1 MNSIKKNDLQFGFNS
16 EEKVHNHL
24 ESCFGSLTDTR
35 EEYGKYYEFDKYND
49 DCFIEIK
56 TRRIRHNQYYSLM
69 FGENKSIKA
78 EELKRNN
85 PELRIFFIWVC
96 TDGTY
101 YWEHGSTEH
110 TVEFSGRTDRGC
122 DERNACCHIKTSDL
136 KELTESIDFKGQ

>member
-1 MNSIKKNDLQFGFNS
+1 MNTIKKNDLQFGFNS
-16 EEKVHNHL
+16 EEKIHGFL
-24 ESCFGSLTDTR
+24 EGFFGSLTDTR
-35 EEYGKYYEFDKYND
+35 EEYGEYYEFDKYND

-56 TRRIRHNQYYSLM
+56 TRRIRHDQYYSLM

-85 PELRIFFIWVC
+85 PDLRIFFIWVC

-110 TVEFSGRTDRGC
+110 TVELSGRTDRGC

-136 KELTESIDFKGQ
+136 KELTKSIDFNQ